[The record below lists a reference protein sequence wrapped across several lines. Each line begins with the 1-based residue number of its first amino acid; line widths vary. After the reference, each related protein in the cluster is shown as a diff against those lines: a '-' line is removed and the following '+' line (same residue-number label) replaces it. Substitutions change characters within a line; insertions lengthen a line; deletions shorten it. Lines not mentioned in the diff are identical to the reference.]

1 MQKQMA
7 KAIPTCARAL
17 DRFSE
22 VVTSDKMALKVVQ
35 VSVPKCHDITQANI
49 ANCTFPSLNPPI
61 TRDSMYEAND
71 VD

>member
-22 VVTSDKMALKVVQ
+22 VVTSDKMALKVV
-35 VSVPKCHDITQANI
+35 
-49 ANCTFPSLNPPI
+49 
-61 TRDSMYEAND
+61 
-71 VD
+71 